1 MDGRMY
7 EIIVDS
13 LSAHVAVL
21 DDKGVIVKTN
31 RAWQEYA
38 EKNGLVGH
46 ADTLGVNYLDICEAA
61 TDSGD
66 PEGELVTMGIQ
77 KVLAGE
83 LLEFVIQYPCHSPS
97 RRQWFNLRVLPYLS
111 QTENWVMMVHE
122 DVTPL
127 FLAQEELQQKE
138 EELRQ
143 KSEELEEM
151 NVALKVLLEHRQR
164 GLAELEQ
171 QMTVNIHEL
180 VLPYTEKLKS
190 SLKTPRNRTLID
202 IVESNL
208 NDIIAPFLNRLS
220 SLNLLLT
227 PQEVEVAALIRTG
240 KSSQE
245 IADVLGVSVSTISF
259 HRKNLRRKLG
269 LHDRTM
275 NLRTYLLSLK

>member
-1 MDGRMY
+1 MKNNMY

-31 RAWQEYA
+31 RAWQEFA
-38 EKNGLVGH
+38 SQNQMKGRV
-46 ADTLGVNYLDICEAA
+46 DSVGVNYFAICDAA
-61 TDSGD
+61 AGIGD
-66 PEGELVTMGIQ
+66 REGESVAIGI
-77 KVLAGE
+77 KKILSGE
-83 LLEFVIQYPCHSPS
+83 LLEFVVQYPCYSPTK
-97 RRQWFNLRVLPYLS
+97 RQWFNLRVLPYLS
-111 QTENWVMMVHE
+111 KNEHWVLVVHE

-143 KSEELEEM
+143 KSEKLEEI
-151 NVALKVLLEHRQR
+151 NVALNVLLEHRER
-164 GLAELEQ
+164 SLEELEKR
-171 QMTVNIHEL
+171 MTVNIHEL
-180 VLPYTEKLKS
+180 VLPYVEKLRD
-190 SLKTPRNRTLID
+190 SLKGRGRVLAD

-208 NDIIAPFLNRLS
+208 NEIITPYLNRIS
-220 SLNLLLT
+220 SLNLFLT
-227 PQEVEVAALIRTG
+227 PQEVEVSSLVRLG

-245 IADVLGVSVSTISF
+245 IADVLGVALSTISF

-269 LHDRTM
+269 LQDRTM